1 MPEVESL
8 EKHQD
13 IFPIELTD
21 SCRSLPTPSPTQIKP
36 TNGYHRAMYHHP
48 PRVSRT
54 RSLSINETSKAP
66 AGNSPT
72 VSSAILFRNS
82 SGAPVVQPL
91 AAFSKDGPSSD
102 EDILNFFKCYKCY
115 DLIPTSA
122 KLVVLD
128 TRLIVKRAFYAM
140 VDTGVRACPLWDS
153 VRQQFIGMLTITD
166 FIRILQKYYAG
177 AGKEMQAFEEL
188 RLCDVKVLSAEEPSS
203 VLHMYPDSS
212 LFDAAS
218 ILIRNKIHRLPIIDP
233 SDGNVLYIMTQKPM
247 LKFLYKFF
255 PRLDQVSILH
265 RTILDAGVGT
275 FNKIKVATEET
286 KIIEALNDFVE
297 ERISALPIVDS
308 EGKLVNIYSKFD
320 VINLAAEKTYS
331 NLDATLAEANQHKT
345 EWFDGVHSC
354 VATDTVLTVIERLV
368 KTDVARLVVVDEEE
382 KVVGVVTVSGRLLYP
397 STLKGCTAFLTG
409 G

>member
-1 MPEVESL
+1 MPQSDSCDKLQE
-8 EKHQD
+8 
-13 IFPIELTD
+13 IFPIELSD
-21 SCRSLPTPSPTQIKP
+21 SCRSLPTPSPTLVKP
-36 TNGYHRAMYHHP
+36 LNGYNRAMYH

-54 RSLSINETSKAP
+54 RSLSITETSKAP
-66 AGNSPT
+66 GHGST
-72 VSSAILFRNS
+72 SSAILFRNS
-82 SGAPVVQPL
+82 TGAPVVQPL

-166 FIRILQKYYAG
+166 FIRILQKYYNG
-177 AGKEMQAFEEL
+177 PGEEMQAFEEL
-188 RLCDVKVLSAEEPSS
+188 RLCDVKVVSSEELESN

-218 ILIRNKIHRLPIIDP
+218 VLIRNKIHRLPIIDP
-233 SDGNVLYIMTQKPM
+233 SNGNVLYIMTQKPM

-265 RTILDAGVGT
+265 RSISEAEVGT
-275 FNKIKVATEET
+275 FKKIKV
-286 KIIEALNDFVE
+286 
-297 ERISALPIVDS
+297 
-308 EGKLVNIYSKFD
+308 
-320 VINLAAEKTYS
+320 
-331 NLDATLAEANQHKT
+331 
-345 EWFDGVHSC
+345 
-354 VATDTVLTVIERLV
+354 
-368 KTDVARLVVVDEEE
+368 
-382 KVVGVVTVSGRLLYP
+382 
-397 STLKGCTAFLTG
+397 
-409 G
+409 